1 MWAAKP
7 PTSTTNNILFIFRDV
22 EPGSGST
29 SFLFKGRHGVK
40 YLIIVKKQRRPMK
53 HHTGSLE
60 VITGSMFCG
69 KTDELIRRLRRATIA
84 RQKVQVFKPA
94 IDNRYAVEKV
104 KSHAGSEF
112 DALPIQSAAEIQVNL
127 RADTTVV
134 AIDEAQFFDEG
145 IIPIAQQ
152 LADRGLRVIVAGL
165 DTDFRGEPFGPM
177 PELMAKAEIVDKL
190 HAICM
195 VCGEPASR
203 TQRLVNGKP
212 ANYEDPVVI
221 VGASELYEARCRQ
234 HHEVPRG
241 R

>member
-1 MWAAKP
+1 
-7 PTSTTNNILFIFRDV
+7 
-22 EPGSGST
+22 
-29 SFLFKGRHGVK
+29 
-40 YLIIVKKQRRPMK
+40 MK

-112 DALPIQSAAEIQVNL
+112 AALPVQSASEVLQRL
-127 RADTTVV
+127 DPETTVV
-134 AIDEAQFFDEG
+134 AIDEAQFFDED
-145 IIPIAQQ
+145 IIAITQH

-177 PELMAKAEIVDKL
+177 PTLMAKAEVVDKL

-195 VCGEPASR
+195 VCGEAASR
-203 TQRLVNGKP
+203 TQRLVNGRP
-212 ANYEDPVVI
+212 ARYHDPVVI
-221 VGASELYEARCRQ
+221 VGAAEMYEARCRQ
-234 HHEVPRG
+234 HHQVPRE
-241 R
+241 